1 MPAKLMP
8 SKPRASSRTPVA
20 SMPIIPPTVAV
31 DRVFPAADHK
41 TVQMVIVPAEGDL
54 QYLVQL
60 RHRAVAPHEE
70 SASI

>member
-1 MPAKLMP
+1 
-8 SKPRASSRTPVA
+8 
-20 SMPIIPPTVAV
+20 MPIIPPTVAV